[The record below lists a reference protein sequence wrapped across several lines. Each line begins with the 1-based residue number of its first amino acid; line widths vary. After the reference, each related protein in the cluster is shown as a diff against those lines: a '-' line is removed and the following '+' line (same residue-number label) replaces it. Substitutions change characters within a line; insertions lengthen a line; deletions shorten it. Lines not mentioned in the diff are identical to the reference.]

1 MSGGCTAAVPQ
12 AAGMPLS
19 RRGLHGVFLGSHAV
33 AEGWVTRRQLKAGLY
48 RRLLHNVY
56 ADPALPVDH
65 RLRAAAAMLVL
76 PGEAAIGGISAAA
89 WHGAPF
95 AAVTAPVCVVVPPDF
110 PWSGPQGIRVHR
122 TMLAGQDV
130 ETTDDEIGP
139 VRLTSPVRTAWD
151 VATLETVPDAVAALD
166 GMLRAGSIRRTDL
179 DRLLSTS
186 AGRWRAAR
194 VRKVFPLADGRA
206 MSPPESWVR
215 VACARSGLP
224 EPVPQYVVEQDG
236 VRLGEVDL
244 AWPEHRVIVEY
255 EGEYHFDGLQIVKD
269 DRRYARLEA
278 AGWTVIRLS
287 SADVRRMD
295 DVVRRIGR
303 ALGVLAPA

>member
-1 MSGGCTAAVPQ
+1 MSAVHRAAVLQ
-12 AAGMPLS
+12 AAGMPLA

-56 ADPALPVDH
+56 VDPALAVDH

-76 PGEAAIGGISAAA
+76 PDEAAIGGISAAA
-89 WHGAPF
+89 WYGAPF

-110 PWSGPQGIRVHR
+110 PWSGPRGIRVHR
-122 TMLAGQDV
+122 TPLAPEDILTMDDDV
-130 ETTDDEIGP
+130 GV
-139 VRLTSPVRTAWD
+139 VRLTTAVRTAWD

-166 GMLRAGSIRRTDL
+166 GMLRAGSIQPGDL
-179 DRLLSTS
+179 DRLLASS

-206 MSPPESWVR
+206 QSPPESWVR
-215 VACARSGLP
+215 VACVRSGLP
-224 EPVPQYVVEQDG
+224 TPVPQYVVEQHG

-244 AWPEHRVIVEY
+244 AWPEHKVIVEY
-255 EGEYHFDGLQIVKD
+255 EGEYHFDGLQIVRD

-295 DVVRRIGR
+295 EVVMRIGR
-303 ALGVLAPA
+303 ALGVLV